1 MTATVIIMTM
11 MRETQRESE
20 TETQRDTETERQRR
34 RHTERGGRECVVR
47 GRERERDAWFVS
59 GQQL

>member
-20 TETQRDTETERQRR
+20 TETQRDTETQRR

-47 GRERERDAWFVS
+47 GRERERDAWFLS